1 VASPLRVVMS
11 SRKGG
16 AGKTVVTVLLAREL
30 ARQKAKVLVLDLDPQ
45 RVGSSIRLGAD
56 INSPINYTAVDLVL
70 GADGRAYVPQAIC
83 PGHLDVIAGN
93 QRDLASLERKLGA
106 MYEELRLAMG
116 ERCRRSILDAR
127 LAGVE
132 SDFVLIDTP
141 TGFGE
146 ITTNALEAA
155 HVVISPIDM
164 QSGDNVESVQDL
176 LEHMDDVERQPN
188 LFFLPNKV
196 VRRELQVTAA
206 LARASALCGSSLLA
220 GMALPASTAVPQAM
234 TAQRD
239 VQATSD
245 TATLLKRQV
254 SKLGKF
260 ILARALAAPV
270 VAVGGA

>member
-1 VASPLRVVMS
+1 
-11 SRKGG
+11 
-16 AGKTVVTVLLAREL
+16 
-30 ARQKAKVLVLDLDPQ
+30 
-45 RVGSSIRLGAD
+45 
-56 INSPINYTAVDLVL
+56 
-70 GADGRAYVPQAIC
+70 
-83 PGHLDVIAGN
+83 
-93 QRDLASLERKLGA
+93 

-116 ERCRRSILDAR
+116 ERCRRSILDTR

-132 SDFVLIDTP
+132 ALYDFVLIDTP

-176 LEHMDDVERQPN
+176 LEHMVDVERQPD

-254 SKLGKF
+254 SKLGQF
-260 ILARALAAPV
+260 MLARALAAPV
-270 VAVGGA
+270 AAVGGV